1 VWGVSFDKRPEVM
14 AMQEWQ
20 LRVERRVIEEAENVT
35 VKAIVIGFLLV
46 VGITVAGCYSAFLRY
61 DLIGTGHLP
70 RCALFPVM
78 LLALVNPIWRY
89 FFGKPLFSR
98 TELLFIYCTVLIMTG
113 IPGQQFSNYL
123 YLGLVSPVYFSS
135 PRNMPALLQYEGLNW
150 LQYIPDWALPS
161 KDPRSGVIAWVFEGM
176 PEGAR
181 IPWQPW
187 VLPLALWTLF
197 YLALF
202 VSHILIAALLRKQW
216 VEHEKLSFPLAQVP
230 VEVADERR
238 LTAMGR
244 NLLFWFGFII
254 PVFVFT
260 FRALHIYFPYFPNI
274 NIYPN
279 WGAIFQGRPFDVL
292 NYTPFNIYFDMI
304 GVTYLI
310 PSDVGFSFWFFAFVV
325 RRLQMVVRSAM
336 GLTDHQQPLEMQTIG
351 GLFALFALQMWV
363 ARQYLRDVFVQAWRG
378 ICPDPNAA
386 PLPYRHLLIMLGI
399 CVVFLVVWTVGFS
412 TAIHWAIALFAI
424 HYIWRI
430 MTARM
435 VAEAGLFVFWTP
447 SPVNFL
453 LRFFGRDLIGA
464 PSISGLTM
472 VHSKFSDSATCLM
485 PQALQAFKIAHSEGL
500 NQQQIF
506 KLMLASTV
514 VSMMVCHPTSLRI
527 LYTTTVPKMG
537 WWTRGYPQWLAND
550 FLTRLAQ
557 DLRMPTWHYFSLLG
571 GAIVTVFLAWMRWQ
585 FFWWPF
591 HPLGFAAANA
601 VPWFGDRYGFSML
614 LGWLAKAMVM
624 WFGGIRLWHFFRPFM
639 MGMIIGN
646 TFILFTLLLIHFFFP
661 TNEVVVIE

>member
-1 VWGVSFDKRPEVM
+1 MGQW
-14 AMQEWQ
+14 
-20 LRVERRVIEEAENVT
+20 RVTIERKAEETASVT
-35 VKAIVIGFLLV
+35 LKAAVIGFLLV
-46 VGITVAGCYSAFLRY
+46 IGITIAGCYSAFLRY

-70 RCALFPVM
+70 RCALFPVL
-78 LLALVNPIWRY
+78 LLALINLLWRR
-89 FFGKPLFSR
+89 FFGKMLFSR
-98 TELLFIYCTVLIMTG
+98 SELLFIYCIVLIMTG

-123 YLGLVSPVYFSS
+123 YLGLVAPVYFAN

-150 LQYIPDWALPS
+150 LQYIPEWAVPS
-161 KDPRSGVIAWVFEGM
+161 KDPRSGVVAWVFEGM

-187 VLPLALWTLF
+187 VFPLALWTLF
-197 YLALF
+197 YFALF
-202 VSHILIAALLRKQW
+202 TSHILIAALLRKQW

-230 VEVADERR
+230 VEVANEHR
-238 LTAMGR
+238 LMAIGR

-260 FRALHIYFPYFPNI
+260 FRALHLYLPYFPNI

-279 WGAIFQGRPFDVL
+279 WGAIFQGRPWEVL

-325 RRLQMVVRSAM
+325 RRLQMVIRSAM
-336 GLTDHQQPLEMQTIG
+336 GLTDHQQPLEYQTIG
-351 GLFALFALQMWV
+351 GLFALFFLQLWV
-363 ARQYLRDVFVQAWRG
+363 ARQYLRDVLVQAWHG
-378 ICPDPNAA
+378 ENVEPDAA
-386 PLPYRHLLIMLGI
+386 PLPYRHLLILMGI
-399 CVVFLVVWTVGFS
+399 CLLIVIGWTVSIG
-412 TAIHWAIALFAI
+412 AALVWALMLFAI

-435 VAEAGLFVFWTP
+435 VAEAGLFVFWVP
-447 SPVNFL
+447 NIVNFI
-453 LRFFGRDLIGA
+453 LRVFGRDLVGA
-464 PSISGLTM
+464 SNIVGLTM
-472 VHSKFSDSATCLM
+472 VGSKMYDSATCLL
-485 PQALQAFKIAHSEGL
+485 PQALQGFKIAQSEGL
-500 NQQQIF
+500 NQRQIF
-506 KLMLASTV
+506 GLMVASSLL
-514 VSMMVCHPTSLRI
+514 SMLVCHPTSLRI
-527 LYTTTVPKMG
+527 IYTMPVPKMG

-557 DLRMPTWHYFSLLG
+557 DLRMPSWHYFSLLAG
-571 GAIVTVFLAWMRWQ
+571 GLVTVFLTWMRWQ
-585 FFWWPF
+585 FFWWPL

-601 VPWFGDRYGFSML
+601 APWFGDRYGFSML
-614 LGWLAKAMVM
+614 LGWLAKALVM

-639 MGMIIGN
+639 MGMIVGN
-646 TFILFTLLLIHFFFP
+646 TTILFILLLIHFFFP